1 MLNHY
6 LVRISHDPTEAI
18 LATIEEQRINLLVTD
33 FESLRTN
40 KKLQT
45 LVTCDIVAVHTTG
58 SEMDD
63 IILSS
68 PSSAV
73 SNENKKPERKNLV
86 VVYDGGDHADAVLK
100 TTSWLE
106 HSGIFKVNVL
116 AVTDKET
123 LLEQEDHISMAK
135 NQDRT
140 HGEHN
145 HIVKGLEKEEFLA
158 NIGIEYNRI
167 ILNEEGGCKD
177 FLTKQ
182 VFLLLASSPSR

>member
-1 MLNHY
+1 M
-6 LVRISHDPTEAI
+6 
-18 LATIEEQRINLLVTD
+18 
-33 FESLRTN
+33 
-40 KKLQT
+40 
-45 LVTCDIVAVHTTG
+45 
-58 SEMDD
+58 
-63 IILSS
+63 
-68 PSSAV
+68 
-73 SNENKKPERKNLV
+73 

-145 HIVKGLEKEEFLA
+145 RIVKGLEKEEFLA

-167 ILNEEGGCKD
+167 ILNLQSRFE
-177 FLTKQ
+177 FL
-182 VFLLLASSPSR
+182 S